1 MMTKASR
8 IAVLVA
14 ALAMGLVYV
23 LPIWKIDLE
32 APQYPEGLGMLI
44 RVNTVE
50 GQKPNDLNNINN
62 LNHYIGMKRIEP
74 DAIPE
79 LRIMPMIVGVLILG
93 GVAVAA
99 FGRRK
104 VLYAWTGAFLLVSV
118 VGLADFYK
126 WEYDYGHN
134 LDEENAII
142 KVPGMNYQPPLIGSK
157 QLLNFRAHSWPASG
171 GWILIAAAT
180 TGVLASVL
188 EWRRARSP
196 EAPGGGAKAAAGLA
210 LIVALS
216 ACGDPEPRPVEVGV
230 DRCEHCLMTIAD
242 DRYAAEIL
250 TPTGR
255 VYVFDSV
262 ECMLAHLDHEMEG
275 ERVHSTWVTDFSRAP
290 ALVRGDLAY
299 YLVSESLPSPM
310 GLGITAFAQAA
321 DRNEALASYGGR
333 ALDWS
338 EVQALVAESWPEG
351 RPPMRGMRGALGAHG
366 GHGSA
371 LISGGQLPSTALVLR

>member
-8 IAVLVA
+8 LAVLVA
-14 ALAMGLVYV
+14 ALALGLVYV
-23 LPIWKIDLE
+23 LPLWKIDLE

-79 LRIMPMIVGVLILG
+79 LRIMPAIVGVLMLM
-93 GVAVAA
+93 GVAAA
-99 FGRRK
+99 ALGRRK
-104 VLYAWTGAFLLVSV
+104 WLYAWTATFLLVSV

-171 GWILIAAAT
+171 GWILIAAAGA
-180 TGVLASVL
+180 GVLASVF
-188 EWRRARSP
+188 EWRRARGTTSGTP
-196 EAPGGGAKAAAGLA
+196 PVAALAALLA
-210 LIVALS
+210 LT
-216 ACGDPEPRPVEVGV
+216 ACGEPEPRPVEVGV

-242 DRYAAEIL
+242 DRYASEIL

-262 ECMLAHLDHEMEG
+262 ECMVAHLEHEMEG
-275 ERVHSTWVTDFSRAP
+275 EAVHSSWVTDFANGP
-290 ALVRGDLAY
+290 ALVRADVAH
-299 YLVSESLPSPM
+299 YLVSDALPSPM
-310 GLGITAFAQAA
+310 GLGITAFAQEAQR
-321 DRNEALASYGGR
+321 DEALASYGGR
-333 ALDWS
+333 ALDWT
-338 EVQALVAESWPEG
+338 ETRALVSERWPEG
-351 RPPMRGMRGALGAHG
+351 RPPSRGMHG
-366 GHGSA
+366 GHGSVFTPAGASSGAA
-371 LISGGQLPSTALVLR
+371 LAVR

>member
-8 IAVLVA
+8 IVVLVA
-14 ALAMGLVYV
+14 ALALGLVYV

-50 GQKPNDLNNINN
+50 GQRPNDLNNINN

-79 LRIMPMIVGVLILG
+79 LRIMPFVLG
-93 GVAVAA
+93 GLMLLGVVAA
-99 FGRRK
+99 AIGRRK
-104 VLYAWTGAFLLVSV
+104 WLYAWAGTFLLVSI

-126 WEYDYGHN
+126 WEYDYGHD

-142 KVPGMNYQPPLIGSK
+142 KIPGMNYQPPLIGSK

-171 GWILIAAAT
+171 GWILIAAAGA
-180 TGVLASVL
+180 GVLASAF
-188 EWRRARSP
+188 EWRRVR
-196 EAPGGGAKAAAGLA
+196 GATFPTTPVAALA
-210 LIVALS
+210 ALLAFS
-216 ACGDPEPRPVEVGV
+216 ACGEPEPRPVEVGV

-242 DRYAAEIL
+242 DRHAAEVL

-262 ECMLAHLDHEMEG
+262 ECMLAHLEHGMEG
-275 ERVHSTWVTDFSRAP
+275 DVVHSSWVTDYGNAP
-290 ALVRGDLAY
+290 ALVRADLAH
-299 YLVSESLPSPM
+299 YLVSDALPSPM
-310 GLGITAFAQAA
+310 GLGITAFAREA
-321 DRNEALASYGGR
+321 DRREALTSYGGR
-333 ALDWS
+333 ALDWAGVR
-338 EVQALVAESWPEG
+338 EFVADAWPEG
-351 RPPMRGMRGALGAHG
+351 RPPMRGQRQEVGHG
-366 GHGSA
+366 GHGSKLEPA
-371 LISGGQLPSTALVLR
+371 LLAAPALGTR